1 MLIVLRQNPDDSLQ
15 VISPLCLRH
24 LRLGAGPRIRM
35 SLYHAR
41 VPCSPLGQRLIREP
55 LLQCEIVANAKE
67 PTPKVLARATQ
78 LKVSEQS
85 QEYLLRDLFRIVD

>member
-1 MLIVLRQNPDDSLQ
+1 
-15 VISPLCLRH
+15 
-24 LRLGAGPRIRM
+24 
-35 SLYHAR
+35 
-41 VPCSPLGQRLIREP
+41 LGQRLIREP